1 MTRRYLTANLIKAQ
15 AVVDV
20 LEEEISAVECFLLV
34 LFDEFGRCIA
44 EDYFLLFFIL
54 PAVEFIY
61 VFLCPGVRILP
72 FGFCL
77 YFIKV
82 AKLFYGNSCDRAV

>member
-1 MTRRYLTANLIKAQ
+1 MTRRYLAANLIKAQ

-54 PAVEFIY
+54 
-61 VFLCPGVRILP
+61 LSVRKYANLRQ
-72 FGFCL
+72 FSTARL
-77 YFIKV
+77 K
-82 AKLFYGNSCDRAV
+82 ADT